1 MKPQRSSAGDFRR
14 LAAGVIRLFRTIN
27 RAEAVRRYIS
37 AASLAILQ
45 RLVELVKMATIATQ
59 KRMNLE
65 MNALQLKSDWH
76 TRQVDIHETHLI
88 P

>member
-1 MKPQRSSAGDFRR
+1 MISVVSPQESYDYFVPLIEPES
-14 LAAGVIRLFRTIN
+14 
-27 RAEAVRRYIS
+27 ERRYIS

-76 TRQVDIHETHLI
+76 TGEVDIHETHLI

>member
-1 MKPQRSSAGDFRR
+1 MISVVSPQESYDYFVP
-14 LAAGVIRLFRTIN
+14 LIEP
-27 RAEAVRRYIS
+27 EAVRRYIS

-45 RLVELVKMATIATQ
+45 RLVKMATIATQ

>member
-1 MKPQRSSAGDFRR
+1 MISGVSPQESYDYFVP
-14 LAAGVIRLFRTIN
+14 LIEP
-27 RAEAVRRYIS
+27 EAVRRYIS